1 MHNKTFIFR
10 SISKIYPIFPYTFLN
25 RLFDTNEDLSTSFR
39 LCIPFSTISS
49 LTLSLWPQRK
59 ENETITRFLEMKVNK
74 NERIK
79 KSEENETRTNDAMEY
94 LSMYTS
100 SQLNV
105 VQIFESSIHT
115 IMKRK
120 VSVEIS
126 RFRFRTKIN
135 LYRYSSLS
143 LPLFDKIHAHSVT
156 RSLALASADYTT
168 VKVKPNEK
176 FLCTKPKTLCA

>member
-1 MHNKTFIFR
+1 
-10 SISKIYPIFPYTFLN
+10 
-25 RLFDTNEDLSTSFR
+25 
-39 LCIPFSTISS
+39 
-49 LTLSLWPQRK
+49 
-59 ENETITRFLEMKVNK
+59 MKVNK

-100 SQLNV
+100 TQLNV